1 MQVIVAPMR
10 PQVQLSAV
18 LIVAFFCCMNC
29 FSLSA
34 RLVSS
39 GVIFMISLF
48 LFDKDSIFFCFT
60 LDFLFVTLASP
71 KLLSFGNEKQNN
83 VFILRFA
90 HFFVTLHALI

>member
-48 LFDKDSIFFCFT
+48 LFDKDSIFFVFSRYSFRNIGFAEVT
-60 LDFLFVTLASP
+60 GTIFLFVTLAPP
-71 KLLSFGNEKQNN
+71 KLLSFGNEK
-83 VFILRFA
+83 
-90 HFFVTLHALI
+90 

>member
-18 LIVAFFCCMNC
+18 LIVAFFCCMN
-29 FSLSA
+29 A

-48 LFDKDSIFFCFT
+48 LFDKDSIFF
-60 LDFLFVTLASP
+60 V
-71 KLLSFGNEKQNN
+71 LLS
-83 VFILRFA
+83 I
-90 HFFVTLHALI
+90 FFS